1 MKIVKSL
8 LLVILFVSVNM
19 VAQTR
24 EMTEEEWQNEL
35 NSLTQK
41 KTTLTD
47 ETTKL
52 QNEIKELKA
61 KSLGLQSYENCM
73 DELYAIIGATKTDV
87 DNYRANVN
95 NLSGKIERQEGTKED
110 IAAELKNLQLSK
122 ISALPEF
129 YNKVHVE
136 LPRKL
141 EAWVD
146 ATPEELS
153 HTVVKGDC
161 LWNIAKKQD
170 YYANPFAWPKIYQA
184 NKDQIKNPNLIY
196 PKQVFK
202 IPNLTEEE
210 KAKYDKIKGNYKPA
224 PPKQTSAN

>member
-1 MKIVKSL
+1 MKILKSI
-8 LLVILFVSVNM
+8 LLVVLFVSVNIL
-19 VAQTR
+19 AQTK
-24 EMTEEEWQNEL
+24 EMTKEEWQNEV

-41 KTTLTD
+41 KTTLTQ
-47 ETTKL
+47 EATQL
-52 QNEIKELKA
+52 QNEVKELKA

-87 DNYRANVN
+87 DNYRAQVN
-95 NLSGKIERQEGTKED
+95 TLSGKIDRQECPKND
-110 IAAELKNLQLSK
+110 RAAELKSLQDSK

-141 EAWVD
+141 EAWVEPV
-146 ATPEELS
+146 TEVNY
-153 HTVVKGDC
+153 TVVKGDC

-170 YYANPFAWPKIYQA
+170 IYANPFAWPKIYNS

-196 PKQVFK
+196 PKQIFK

-210 KAKYDKIKGNYKPA
+210 KAKYDKLKSNFKPA
-224 PPKQTSAN
+224 PPKQTATN